1 MIRLSKVNYFTGEAS
16 SVASAVSKIVQF
28 LEIEGTNPIFFT
40 PEQSSISKKAQSI
53 GKSCMIVPRIEF
65 KGIMDFEEK
74 IADRGLMFRASLI
87 VLDFWHLDRSKIEE
101 YKKIVAATG
110 LDCVIMAKEYIYKEG
125 EDAADFHI
133 VVKYEDRPS
142 GSSLIGFK
150 SRTTIHNKIDGW
162 KSTLDDLKKSY
173 IRDKKI
179 DGILGDEDC

>member
-1 MIRLSKVNYFTGEAS
+1 MIRLSKTNYFTGEAN

-28 LEIEGTNPIFFT
+28 LEVEGTNPIFFT
-40 PEQSSISKKAQSI
+40 PEQSSVSKKAQSI

-87 VLDFWHLDRSKIEE
+87 VLDFWHLDRSRIEE

-125 EDAADFHI
+125 EDAADFHV
-133 VVKYEDRPS
+133 VVKYEDG
-142 GSSLIGFK
+142 GSSLLGFR

-162 KSTLDDLKKSY
+162 KSSLEDLKKSY
-173 IRDKKI
+173 VRDKKI
-179 DGILGDEDC
+179 DDILGEEDC

>member
-1 MIRLSKVNYFTGEAS
+1 MIRLSKTNYFTGEAN

-28 LEIEGTNPIFFT
+28 LEVEGTNPIFFT
-40 PEQSSISKKAQSI
+40 PEQSSVSKKAQSI

-87 VLDFWHLDRSKIEE
+87 VLDFWHLDRAKIEE

-125 EDAADFHI
+125 EDVSDFHV
-133 VVKYEDRPS
+133 VVKYEEG
-142 GSSLIGFK
+142 GSSLLGFK
-150 SRTTIHNKIDGW
+150 SQTTIHNKIDGW
-162 KSTLDDLKKSY
+162 KSNLEDLKKTY

-179 DGILGDEDC
+179 DGLLGGDDC